1 MITSNPCGFIYCS
14 CNVAPAQAL
23 VLRLKSLKKGVRN
36 KFLTPF
42 NSHFLLFQVTAT
54 IKSTRFS
61 VIIYKLL
68 HKKKTFLSG
77 RKVFGVEIRA
87 GYLTSFGDERLE
99 KFFSFFGVGEV
110 EFGHFTEEFH
120 AAVF

>member
-1 MITSNPCGFIYCS
+1 MITPEPSVSVIIAVVGYRRKPWS
-14 CNVAPAQAL
+14 CAFKASKLAYGINSYASL
-23 VLRLKSLKKGVRN
+23 FVLM
-36 KFLTPF
+36 
-42 NSHFLLFQVTAT
+42 LFHVTAT

-99 KFFSFFGVGEV
+99 KFLSFFGVGEV
-110 EFGHFTEEFH
+110 EFGHFTKEFH